1 MLWRML
7 RLLTSCREK
16 CIVVAFF
23 HASPPSPKWGT
34 GWGPKKVSNVP
45 KVFLQ
50 HCVWGRGGG
59 WRVKSWVQDLPKKL
73 YQNFFHHQYS
83 KKLSWTV
90 KVVLHSHH
98 YFTIIY
104 NFSDTV
110 LGDMWRQL
118 LSSTIYTG
126 LASPVQSQGESG
138 GRRLKNK
145 NSNREQ
151 SERQNWQHRKEHA
164 ISNLT
169 TIHQHLRERRPL
181 VRRPVPPNA
190 GQIWQSSVDRGR
202 SSQEACTSSRS

>member
-1 MLWRML
+1 MNVVLDFGAPLYRQLCCSDAVLIMLHCMRKGDTNRPTTKIKISNFL
-7 RLLTSCREK
+7 STPKSC
-16 CIVVAFF
+16 
-23 HASPPSPKWGT
+23 HG
-34 GWGPKKVSNVP
+34 
-45 KVFLQ
+45 
-50 HCVWGRGGG
+50 
-59 WRVKSWVQDLPKKL
+59 
-73 YQNFFHHQYS
+73 
-83 KKLSWTV
+83 

-202 SSQEACTSSRS
+202 SSQEACTSPRS